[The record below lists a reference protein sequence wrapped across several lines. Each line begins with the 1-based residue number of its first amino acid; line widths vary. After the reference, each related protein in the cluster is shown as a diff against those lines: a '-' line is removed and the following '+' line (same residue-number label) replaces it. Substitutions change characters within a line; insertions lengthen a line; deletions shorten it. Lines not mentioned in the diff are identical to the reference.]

1 MVRPWLGRIMLDS
14 SSQTFRAAVTLEILE
29 QTKTIPCLSNDV
41 TERICYGALARSHM
55 SIGLEPLRSE
65 KVLKII
71 IGTPRS
77 LDFFDFNA
85 LLLCM
90 LLCK

>member
-1 MVRPWLGRIMLDS
+1 MLDS

-65 KVLKII
+65 KVLKNNNRDPEE
-71 IGTPRS
+71 PRF
-77 LDFFDFNA
+77 LRFQCA
-85 LLLCM
+85 AAM
-90 LLCK
+90 HVAM